1 VHEVIADHV
10 ARGNSG
16 GVAWLAARDGQVEVG
31 TAGTLTRGEDRAVAR
46 DTLFRIASMTKPMTA
61 VAALILVEECR
72 LRLDEP
78 VNAWLPELAD
88 RRVLVDRSGRLDG
101 PTVPATRPLSLRDLL
116 DFRCG
121 LGLDFDGGWPQP
133 LFEAMG
139 ELGLGSGPPEPQ
151 VPPEPDEW
159 MRRVSTLPL
168 LCQPG
173 ERWLYNTGSDLL
185 GVLIA
190 RAAGQPLDAFMR
202 ERVFEPLGMVDTG
215 FFTTEV
221 ARLGSCYGVDPA
233 TGERSVY
240 DPPPGQW
247 SRPPAFPSAGGGL
260 LSTIDDV
267 HAFGRMLLDNGR
279 LPDGSRLLS
288 PASVAVMTT
297 DQIGVERGAS
307 GPTPDGSQGWGFG
320 VSVQVRRAGIARN
333 VGSYGWD
340 GGLGTSWA
348 NDPHERLVGVVLTT
362 DTFTGAYPPP
372 AVIQDFW
379 TSVYVSL
386 SAA

>member
-1 VHEVIADHV
+1 MTGFDAARLARLHEVIADHV
-10 ARGNSG
+10 ATGNSG
-16 GVAWLAARDGQVEVG
+16 GVAWLAARDGHVEVG
-31 TAGTLTRGEDRAVAR
+31 TAGTLTRGEDRAVQR

-61 VAALILVEECR
+61 VAAMILVEECR

-78 VNAWLPELAD
+78 VTAWLPELAD
-88 RRVLVDRSGRLDG
+88 RRVLVEGDGPLDG
-101 PTVPATRPLSLRDLL
+101 PTVPAKRPLTLRDLL

-159 MRRVSTLPL
+159 MRRAATLPL

-233 TGERSVY
+233 TGNRSVY
-240 DPPPGQW
+240 DPPDGQW
-247 SRPPAFPSAGGGL
+247 ARPPRSRRPRAAWSRRSTMCTPSAACC
-260 LSTIDDV
+260 STTAGCPMVRDCS
-267 HAFGRMLLDNGR
+267 HRR
-279 LPDGSRLLS
+279 RS
-288 PASVAVMTT
+288 P
-297 DQIGVERGAS
+297 
-307 GPTPDGSQGWGFG
+307 
-320 VSVQVRRAGIARN
+320 
-333 VGSYGWD
+333 
-340 GGLGTSWA
+340 
-348 NDPHERLVGVVLTT
+348 
-362 DTFTGAYPPP
+362 
-372 AVIQDFW
+372 
-379 TSVYVSL
+379 
-386 SAA
+386 